1 MLTRRSLHNR
11 LQFFV
16 VLALAI
22 SLIGAC
28 ALVEG
33 IGDGSSGDGS
43 DTGDD
48 VPVVALSVSNPTPQ
62 VNEEVTLTCSVVT
75 GTSIGMTFDF
85 QPEGGSLIV
94 NHSTGLALFIVSE
107 YDAGTALTYTC
118 TGTNT
123 NGTSR
128 PSGEV
133 AIFPTP

>member
-1 MLTRRSLHNR
+1 MLTRRSLLNR
-11 LQFFV
+11 WWFSAV
-16 VLALAI
+16 SAVATG
-22 SLIGAC
+22 LIGAC

-33 IGDGSSGDGS
+33 IGDGSSGDGG

-62 VNEEVTLTCSVVT
+62 VNEEVSLTCSVVT
-75 GTSIGMTFDF
+75 GTSIGVTFDF
-85 QPEGGSLIV
+85 QPEDGSLIV

-133 AIFPTP
+133 VIFPTP